1 MPHTLLT
8 LKIFLPVA
16 SKSYIYY
23 ALTNP
28 YLLPLLLDFK
38 L

>member
-23 ALTNP
+23 A
-28 YLLPLLLDFK
+28 
-38 L
+38 

>member
-8 LKIFLPVA
+8 LKIF
-16 SKSYIYY
+16 
-23 ALTNP
+23 
-28 YLLPLLLDFK
+28 YLLQVNLTFTMHKLNPIYFPLLLDFK